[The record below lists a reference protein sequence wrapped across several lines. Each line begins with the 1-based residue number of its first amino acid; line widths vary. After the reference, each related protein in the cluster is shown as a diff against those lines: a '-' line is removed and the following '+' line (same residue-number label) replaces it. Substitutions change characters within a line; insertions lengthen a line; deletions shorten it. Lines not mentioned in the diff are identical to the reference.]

1 MEHRWQ
7 PAEEAT
13 MHHRSAFG
21 TTLRDWRAR
30 RRLSQLD
37 LALEA
42 DISARH
48 LAFLET
54 GRAKPS
60 RNMVDQLIEAL
71 EVPVRSRNEFLLT
84 AGFAPQF
91 TEFELDDAA
100 LTPLRNGLDRLLER
114 HAPYPG
120 LLLDRHWN
128 VVKANRTATLMLE
141 MLSPGSSELNVLSRL
156 TESPRTAEVI
166 ENWPSLAA
174 EFIARLRAEVV
185 RSGDTE
191 MAQRLEA
198 FRQSVLAVTDTADQS
213 PESDPFLCMRMR
225 LPNGARLALFSA
237 IGQFSAARD
246 ITAADLRIELFFP
259 ADAATE
265 HILQTL

>member
-1 MEHRWQ
+1 MD
-7 PAEEAT
+7 A
-13 MHHRSAFG
+13 RSAFG

-60 RNMVDQLIEAL
+60 RHMVDQLIEAL
-71 EVPVRSRNEFLLT
+71 DVPVRSRNEFLLT

-91 TEFELDDAA
+91 TEFALDDAA
-100 LTPLRNGLDRLLER
+100 LAPMRQGLDRLLER

-128 VVKANRTATLMLE
+128 VVKANHTAALMLE
-141 MLSPGSSELNVLSRL
+141 SLSPASTEPNLLTRL
-156 TESPRTAEVI
+156 AESPHTADVI

-174 EFIARLRAEVV
+174 EFVARLKTEVV
-185 RSGDTE
+185 RSGDAE
-191 MAQRLEA
+191 MAQRLEV
-198 FRQSVLAVTDTADQS
+198 FRQSVPAVPSTADQS
-213 PESDPFLCMRMR
+213 PESDPFLCLRMR
-225 LPNGARLALFSA
+225 LPNGVRLALFSA

-259 ADAATE
+259 ADAVTE
-265 HILQTL
+265 QILQSL

>member
-1 MEHRWQ
+1 MSG
-7 PAEEAT
+7 
-13 MHHRSAFG
+13 RSAFG

-42 DISARH
+42 DISTRH

-54 GRAKPS
+54 GRANPS
-60 RNMVDQLIEAL
+60 RSMVDQLIAAL
-71 EVPVRSRNEFLLT
+71 DVPVRSRNEFLLT

-91 TEFELDDAA
+91 TEFELNDAA
-100 LTPLRNGLDRLLER
+100 LTPLRQGLDRLLER
-114 HAPYPG
+114 HEPYPG

-128 VVKANRTATLMLE
+128 VVKANRTAAMMLE
-141 MLSPGSSELNVLSRL
+141 MLSPASTDPNLLTRL
-156 TESPRTAEVI
+156 AESPRTAEVI

-174 EFIARLRAEVV
+174 EFAARLRADVL
-185 RSGDTE
+185 RSGDAA

-198 FRQSVLAVTDTADQS
+198 FRQSVPAVPAPADQS
-213 PESDPFLCMRMR
+213 LENDPFLCLRMR
-225 LPNGARLALFSA
+225 LPNGVRLALFSA

-265 HILQTL
+265 QVLQAL

>member
-1 MEHRWQ
+1 MSD
-7 PAEEAT
+7 
-13 MHHRSAFG
+13 RSAFG
-21 TTLRDWRAR
+21 TTLRDWRSR

-60 RNMVDQLIEAL
+60 RHMVDQLIEAL

-91 TEFELDDAA
+91 TAFELDDAA
-100 LTPLRNGLDRLLER
+100 LAPLRNGLDRLLER

-128 VVKANRTATLMLE
+128 VVKANRTAAMMLE
-141 MLSPGSSELNVLSRL
+141 MLSPGSIEPNLLTRL
-156 TESPRTAEVI
+156 AESPLTGDVI
-166 ENWPSLAA
+166 ENWPNLAA
-174 EFIARLRAEVV
+174 EFIARLRAEVL
-185 RSGDTE
+185 RSGDVE

-198 FRQSVLAVTDTADQS
+198 FRQRVPAPAAPDQR

-225 LPNGARLALFSA
+225 LPNGVRLALFSA

-265 HILQTL
+265 QVLQTL

>member
-1 MEHRWQ
+1 MQ
-7 PAEEAT
+7 D
-13 MHHRSAFG
+13 RSAFG
-21 TTLRDWRAR
+21 STLRDWRAR

-60 RNMVDQLIEAL
+60 RQMVDQLIAAL

-91 TEFELDDAA
+91 TAFELDDAA
-100 LTPLRNGLDRLLER
+100 LEPLRNGLDRLLER

-128 VVKANRTATLMLE
+128 VVKANRTAALMLE
-141 MLSPGSSELNVLSRL
+141 ILSPGSKEPNLLARL
-156 TESPRTAEVI
+156 ADSPQTAEVI
-166 ENWPSLAA
+166 ENWASLAA
-174 EFIARLRAEVV
+174 EFIARLRAEVL
-185 RSGDTE
+185 RSGDSE

-198 FRQSVLAVTDTADQS
+198 FRQSVPAASFSADQS
-213 PESDPFLCMRMR
+213 PESDPFLCMRLR
-225 LPNGARLALFSA
+225 LPNGVRLALFSA

-246 ITAADLRIELFFP
+246 STAADLRIELFFP

-265 HILQTL
+265 QVLQAL

>member
-1 MEHRWQ
+1 MFG
-7 PAEEAT
+7 
-13 MHHRSAFG
+13 RSAFG

-60 RNMVDQLIEAL
+60 RHMVDQLIEAL

-91 TEFELDDAA
+91 TEFQLDAA
-100 LTPLRNGLDRLLER
+100 ALAPLRTGLDRLLER

-128 VVKANRTATLMLE
+128 VVKSNRTATLMLD
-141 MLSPGSSELNVLSRL
+141 MLSPGSDEPNLLSRL
-156 TESPRTAEVI
+156 ATSPRTAELI
-166 ENWPSLAA
+166 ENWPNLAA
-174 EFIARLRAEVV
+174 EFVARLRTEVV
-185 RSGDTE
+185 RSGDAE
-191 MAQRLEA
+191 MARRLEA
-198 FRQSVLAVTDTADQS
+198 FRQNIPPALDPS
-213 PESDPFLCMRMR
+213 PDSDPFLCLRMR
-225 LPNGARLALFSA
+225 LPNGVRLALFSA
-237 IGQFSAARD
+237 IGQFGAARD

-259 ADAATE
+259 ADGETE
-265 HILQTL
+265 QALQAL